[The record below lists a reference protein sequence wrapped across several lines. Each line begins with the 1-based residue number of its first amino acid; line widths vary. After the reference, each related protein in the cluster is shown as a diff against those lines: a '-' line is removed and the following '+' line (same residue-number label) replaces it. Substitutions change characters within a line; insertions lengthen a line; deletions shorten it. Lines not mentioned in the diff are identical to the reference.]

1 MLTIQKSGVQA
12 SLHPSLQRNG
22 ELFVSRRSFFSATG
36 EKFLT
41 RSLDYFVRA
50 CRQTYITEQNNRSDN
65 V

>member
-36 EKFLT
+36 EKFLKVT
-41 RSLDYFVRA
+41 FIAEIRVFCTVG
-50 CRQTYITEQNNRSDN
+50 
-65 V
+65 